1 MQRNDPATAH
11 SPLQNLLSSV
21 SRLCVFSILA
31 LGLFLSTVPAQAQN
45 SGGEPAYLDETLPTE
60 QRVDDLLSRMTLE
73 EKVAQMLSLHQA
85 KATFTNDDGEFDPQN
100 PNRWFEGG
108 VGRIERPQEN
118 HSAREEAEYTNAI
131 QRWVKE
137 NTRLGIPVLFHE
149 EGLHGVMAD
158 QSTSFPIP
166 LAMASSWNP
175 GLVEDMYGVV
185 AEDMRAR
192 GAHQALS
199 PVVDVARDSRWGR
212 TEETFGEDPYLTTR
226 LSVASVKGL
235 QGDATFDEKRHVI
248 ATLKHMTGHGQPQS
262 GINVAPATFSERNL
276 REIFFPPFEAAIEE
290 ADALSVMASYN
301 EIGGVPSHTNRWM
314 LHDVLREEWGFDGVV
329 VSDWTAISQLI
340 TEHHVAGDTAEA
352 ARQALDATVDID
364 LPDGNS
370 YPTLFEQV
378 REGKVSEAAIDRAV
392 RRLLRA
398 KFQLGLFE
406 DPYVEP
412 DRAAA
417 TAGAESQR
425 DLALEAAQQGITL
438 LKNEADLLPLN
449 GDQYDDVAVIG
460 PHAAEVLLGG
470 YASRPRH
477 TVSIYD
483 GVQQQLGN
491 DVNVEYAEGVRITED
506 SVFTDDPQPHVGGER
521 SRARNSAHTVVRT
534 DSAAN
539 EERIQDAVGLARQSD
554 LAIVVV
560 GGNEHTAREGYE
572 TYHLGDRTALDMVG
586 RQEELVRAVQGTGT
600 TTVTVLN
607 HGRPAAIPELVE
619 DVPALLETWYL
630 GQETGTAV
638 ADAIFG
644 EINPS
649 GHLPVTIPRNVGQ
662 LPLFYNHK
670 PSALRGYL
678 FGSTEAL
685 FPFGHGLSYTSF
697 EYENLQLETAEI
709 GPQGSTTATVEV
721 TNTGARAGSDVV
733 QLYLH
738 DRVSSVTRPVKEL
751 RGFERVTLAPGET
764 TTVSFDIGPDD
775 LSFYGERMKEI
786 VEPGRFDL
794 MVGHSAT
801 DVGATTTLE
810 VVER

>member
-1 MQRNDPATAH
+1 MSD
-11 SPLQNLLSSV
+11 
-21 SRLCVFSILA
+21 
-31 LGLFLSTVPAQAQN
+31 
-45 SGGEPAYLDETLPTE
+45 EPRYLDDTLPTD

-73 EKVAQMLSLHQA
+73 EKIAQMLSLHQS
-85 KATFTNDDGEFDPQN
+85 KATFTTDNGEFDPEN
-100 PNRWFEGG
+100 PNRWFEVGI
-108 VGRIERPQEN
+108 GRIERPQEN

-175 GLVEDMYGVV
+175 RLVEDMYEVV
-185 AEDMRAR
+185 AKDMRAR
-192 GAHQALS
+192 GAHQALT
-199 PVVDVARDSRWGR
+199 PVVDVARDPRWGR

-235 QGDATFDEKRHVI
+235 QGDATFDEKEHVI

-262 GINVAPATFSERNL
+262 GTNIAPATFSERNL
-276 REIFFPPFEAAIEE
+276 REIFFPPFEAAIRE
-290 ADALSVMASYN
+290 AGALSVMASYN
-301 EIGGVPSHTNRWM
+301 EIGGIPSHTNRWM

-340 TEHHVAGDTAEA
+340 GQHHVAGDTAEA

-370 YPTLFEQV
+370 YPTLLEQV
-378 REGKVSEAAIDRAV
+378 RNGQVAEAAIDRSV

-398 KFQLGLFE
+398 KFRLGLFE

-412 DRAAA
+412 DRAAS

-438 LKNEADLLPLN
+438 LKNEDGLLPLN
-449 GDQYDDVAVIG
+449 GNEYQDVAVIG

-477 TVSIYD
+477 TVSIYE
-483 GVQQQLGN
+483 GVQQQLGS
-491 DVNVEYAEGVRITED
+491 DVTVEYAEGVRITED
-506 SVFTDDPQPHVGGER
+506 SVFTDDPQPHMSGER
-521 SRARNSAHTVVRT
+521 SRARNSAHKVVRT

-539 EERIQDAVGLARQSD
+539 VKRIQEAVELARESD
-554 LAIVVV
+554 LAIVAV

-586 RQEELVRAVQGTGT
+586 QQEELVRAVQGTGT

-630 GQETGTAV
+630 GQETGRAV

-662 LPLFYNHK
+662 VPLFYNHK
-670 PSALRGYL
+670 PSALRGYV
-678 FGSTEAL
+678 FGSTDPL
-685 FPFGHGLSYTSF
+685 FPFGHGRSYTSF
-697 EYENLQLETAEI
+697 EYSNLELENDQI
-709 GPQGSTTATVEV
+709 RPRGSTTATVEV
-721 TNTGARAGSDVV
+721 MNTGDRAGTDVV
-733 QLYLH
+733 QLYLR
-738 DRVSSVTRPVKEL
+738 DEVSSVTRPVQEL
-751 RGFERVTLAPGET
+751 RGFERLTLDPGET
-764 TTVSFDIGPDD
+764 TTVSFDIGPND
-775 LSFYGERMKEI
+775 LSFYGVEMKEI
-786 VEPGRFDL
+786 VEPGRFTL
-794 MVGHSAT
+794 MIGHSAT
-801 DVGATTTLE
+801 DIAMTTTLD
-810 VVER
+810 VVEK